1 MVTYTNTSYKTGLTY
16 DKTYQE
22 LIKGYKNSLH
32 YQDFQGASDD
42 KLDELWIN
50 HMIWCSWIH
59 NIWNVPKPRC

>member
-42 KLDELWIN
+42 KLDELRIN
-50 HMIWCSWIH
+50 HMI
-59 NIWNVPKPRC
+59 